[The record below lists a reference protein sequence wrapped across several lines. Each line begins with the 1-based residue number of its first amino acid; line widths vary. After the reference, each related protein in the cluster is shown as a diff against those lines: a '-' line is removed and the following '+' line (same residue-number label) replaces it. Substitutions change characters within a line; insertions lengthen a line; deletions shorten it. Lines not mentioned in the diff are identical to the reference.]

1 MQTTIAK
8 SGLQC
13 QLYFS
18 RTLSARDESPGERL
32 LLWQTFGVGAA
43 SPLEKRQRSNLQSLP
58 KIQERAFTPTCVAI
72 LCCSNFNYII

>member
-32 LLWQTFGVGAA
+32 LRWQTLGVGAA
-43 SPLEKRQRSNLQSLP
+43 SPLEKRQRSNL
-58 KIQERAFTPTCVAI
+58 
-72 LCCSNFNYII
+72 